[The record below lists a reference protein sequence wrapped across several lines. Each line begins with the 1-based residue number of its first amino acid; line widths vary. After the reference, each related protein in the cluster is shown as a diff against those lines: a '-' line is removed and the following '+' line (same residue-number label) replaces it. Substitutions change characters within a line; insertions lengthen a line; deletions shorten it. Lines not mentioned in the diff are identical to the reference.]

1 MLRPTAVALTLAALA
16 LPLRAED
23 SPVRGSLSG
32 WSHGDQP
39 GIRIW
44 TSHGEVYRR
53 GERVRLYFRT
63 ERDAY
68 VMILRADSD
77 GRLRV
82 LFPRVPSENNYVRGG
97 ATYDVPNYGRRDAFV
112 VDDDPGVGY
121 VFAVAAQDQFRWD
134 PWTSAD
140 HWQLE
145 RVSDGRIHGDPYSSL
160 EELVQRILP
169 EGYAD
174 YDTHLLPYHV
184 EQRYDYPRFVCYDCH
199 SYVGYSYWNPY
210 RFYCPRFTLFVYN
223 DPYYFYP
230 SYWYPTRY
238 YGGTRVVYVRPG
250 QRDGRYVFKAREDQT
265 QPGIAYRDRRADART
280 GERRPADRGVRGA
293 DIGGVG
299 SVAVPGR
306 RLAPTDGGSVGGG
319 PPPGGQPAERTPV
332 IGGGVPGR
340 RTLTPGG
347 ATTGN
352 PPAVNPGTPTDDRGR
367 RRTLN
372 EPSSP
377 GSPSAPSQP
386 RQVAPRE
393 TGRRG
398 LSPDPY
404 STRPTPR
411 EPPAQ
416 PSEPPVTRGI
426 SRPEWRGSPQTP
438 KAEPRQEPRAPE
450 ARPEPR
456 APDSRPAP
464 RAEPRSEPSDQPR
477 AEPRQE
483 PRAAPAPR
491 AEPRQEPRAAPAPR
505 AEPRA
510 APAPRQESPRSPSPT
525 LTRRRP

>member
-1 MLRPTAVALTLAALA
+1 
-16 LPLRAED
+16 
-23 SPVRGSLSG
+23 
-32 WSHGDQP
+32 
-39 GIRIW
+39 
-44 TSHGEVYRR
+44 VYRR
-53 GERVRLYFRT
+53 GERVRVYFRT

-97 ATYDVPNYGRRDAFV
+97 ATYDVPNYGRHDAFV

-121 VFAVAAQDQFRWD
+121 VFAVAAQDQFLWD

-145 RVSDGRIHGDPYSSL
+145 RVSDGRIHGDPYSSF
-160 EELVQRILP
+160 EELVQHILP

-184 EQRYDYPRFVCYDCH
+184 ERRYDYPRFVCYDCH

-299 SVAVPGR
+299 SVGVPGR

-319 PPPGGQPAERTPV
+319 PAPGGQPAERTPV

-340 RTLTPGG
+340 RTLTQGG

-352 PPAVNPGTPTDDRGR
+352 PPAVNPGTTDDRGR

-377 GSPSAPSQP
+377 GSPSTPSQP
-386 RQVAPRE
+386 REVAPRE
-393 TGRRG
+393 AGRRG

-426 SRPEWRGSPQTP
+426 SRPEWGKGPPAPR
-438 KAEPRQEPRAPE
+438 AERRAPE
-450 ARPEPR
+450 ASPQPR

-464 RAEPRSEPSDQPR
+464 RAEPRPEPSDQPR

-483 PRAAPAPR
+483 PRGAPAPR

-510 APAPRQESPRSPSPT
+510 SSPPRQEAPRSPSPT